1 MPGKSLA
8 SPLLVIAQ
16 MEFAPPS
23 GADRPSFEGK
33 TLLLPGVGIGNIGQL
48 AIDLLVCS
56 ATRARALGALWHDA
70 VEPVVGYEDCAPGA
84 PPPGAPPPALR
95 RTLELFALGEAC
107 VALQLRAP
115 TAPGRAAAFAA
126 ALAAWARAERFGA
139 VVVVSGASAD
149 ARGDELLRT
158 EGHDG
163 WCVVASARRSSV
175 SPLGETRDGR
185 CAFSFSVSF

>member
-33 TLLLPGVGIGNIGQL
+33 TLLLPGVGIGNIGPL

-70 VEPVVGYEDCAPGA
+70 VEPSSATRTAPA
-84 PPPGAPPPALR
+84 RRRPARRRAR

-126 ALAAWARAERFGA
+126 ALAAWTRAGPFRR
-139 VVVVSGASAD
+139 S
-149 ARGDELLRT
+149 RRRLRRV
-158 EGHDG
+158 GRR
-163 WCVVASARRSSV
+163 ARR
-175 SPLGETRDGR
+175 RAAAHGR
-185 CAFSFSVSF
+185 ARRVVRRRVRASFLRLASR